1 MLIYQNKYIKTIHYG
16 EQQIKTAYVG
26 NKMVYNISDIV
37 SDSNISY
44 TLWKDYQNE
53 NLINI
58 DGNLYK
64 LNTNTLEITAVDF
77 NHKVNFFRNGHHG
90 KWICTDDGVY
100 NWSPLSL
107 QPDDT
112 PIYSGRW
119 DDLFF
124 AAGVGTFLLKGTDLY
139 QDVSGEPVLFAQNVS
154 FMSGDIN
161 SGFYYISNGEIISFT
176 ESTVEGLPSD
186 ADWIYIFNVVASFTD
201 SAMSHYPGRLVSSNG
216 NLIWYRLVYT
226 TPRKWVEVW
235 RTSDG
240 RDYSNAQFYSEAG
253 QPALGASGYLL
264 DGKTL
269 IKLFIDTDFSYTLSV
284 EKQNCS
290 LVDYPFI
297 ISDGTVTNLLDA
309 TTIPP
314 QGNCYIDVS
323 GYQMGSFGKME
334 YYNILRTLDNRF
346 FLYSSESGTV
356 QELSLPE
363 TDNA

>member
-16 EQQIKTAYVG
+16 EQQIKTVYVG
-26 NKMVYNISDIV
+26 NKMIYNVSDIV

-44 TLWKDYQNE
+44 VMWSSYLKA

-64 LNTNTLEITAVDF
+64 LNTDTLEITAVDF
-77 NHKVNFFRNGHHG
+77 NHKVNFFRNGLNG
-90 KWICTDDGVY
+90 LLICTDDGVY
-100 NWSPLSL
+100 HWGISSL

-119 DDLFF
+119 DDLVF
-124 AAGVGTFLLKGTDLY
+124 GSLLGTFFLKGTDLY

-154 FMSGDIN
+154 FLNANGL
-161 SGFYYISNGEIISFT
+161 YYISNGEIFSCDA
-176 ESTVEGLPSD
+176 ESPLEGLPSD
-186 ADWIYIFNVVASFTD
+186 ADWIYAFDVLFSFTD
-201 SAMSHYPGRLVSSNG
+201 SSVSSYPGRLVSSNG
-216 NLIWYRLVYT
+216 NLIWYRGVSENGT
-226 TPRKWVEVW
+226 VTKWVEVW

-240 RDYSNAQFYSEAG
+240 RDYSNAQLYSEVGKA
-253 QPALGASGYLL
+253 ALGGSGYLL
-264 DGKTL
+264 VGKTL

-290 LVDYPFI
+290 VFDYPLI

-309 TTIPP
+309 TTILP

-323 GYQMGSFGKME
+323 GYQWGTFGKM
-334 YYNILRTLDNRF
+334 YYYKILRTLDNRF
-346 FLYSSESGTV
+346 FLYSSESETV

-363 TDNA
+363 TE